1 MGILRCIIFLERI
14 RLQSHTQEIT
24 CQESGLALNYEIR
37 DMEEY
42 ISCLNGQTNLE
53 NIQDVMDV
61 LTRDKKVGRYM
72 NKKYFFFD
80 IDGTLTDRATGKIV
94 PSAQVALNKLQ
105 EAGHFVAIATGR
117 AHYKARNF
125 MESVGLHDMVCC
137 GGGGLVI
144 NDELIQNI
152 PLDLNKSKAIAKQ
165 ALSLGYGVLFA
176 LDDSIK
182 VYTQDHTF
190 QNQVGDRK
198 EPTEYIY
205 DENLDVDA
213 LDVIYKMYISIPKEK
228 ESELTL
234 KDTLGNMR
242 FVPDYLMFQYDA
254 KHQGILDMMQHVGGD
269 LKDVVVFGDD
279 TNDMVMFDP
288 QWTSVAMGNACQEL
302 KNIAT
307 LVTDANVD
315 DGIYNIC
322 KKMEWI

>member
-1 MGILRCIIFLERI
+1 
-14 RLQSHTQEIT
+14 
-24 CQESGLALNYEIR
+24 
-37 DMEEY
+37 
-42 ISCLNGQTNLE
+42 
-53 NIQDVMDV
+53 
-61 LTRDKKVGRYM
+61 M

-80 IDGTLTDRATGKIV
+80 IDGTLTDRNTGKIV
-94 PSAQVALNKLQ
+94 PSAQVALNELQ
-105 EAGHFVAIATGR
+105 KAGHFVAIATGR
-117 AHYKARNF
+117 AHYKARKF

-144 NDELIQNI
+144 HDELVQNI
-152 PLDLNKSKAIAKQ
+152 PLDLEKSKAIAKQ
-165 ALSLGYGVLFA
+165 ALFLGYGVLFT

-205 DENLDVDA
+205 DENLDVDK
-213 LDVIYKMYISIPKEK
+213 LDVIYKMYISIPKDK

-234 KDTLGNMR
+234 KDTLGNLR

-307 LVTDANVD
+307 IVTDANVD

>member
-1 MGILRCIIFLERI
+1 
-14 RLQSHTQEIT
+14 
-24 CQESGLALNYEIR
+24 
-37 DMEEY
+37 
-42 ISCLNGQTNLE
+42 
-53 NIQDVMDV
+53 
-61 LTRDKKVGRYM
+61 M

-80 IDGTLTDRATGKIV
+80 IDGTLTDKSTGKIV
-94 PSAQVALNKLQ
+94 PSAQVALNELQ
-105 EAGHFVAIATGR
+105 KAGHFVAIATGR
-117 AHYKARNF
+117 AHYKASNF

-144 NDELIQNI
+144 HDELVQNI
-152 PLDLNKSKAIAKQ
+152 PLDLDKSKAIARQ

-182 VYTQDHTF
+182 VYTLDHTF

-198 EPTEYIY
+198 EPTEYVY
-205 DENLDVDA
+205 DENLDVDK

-228 ESELTL
+228 EFELTL

-254 KHQGILDMMQHVGGD
+254 KHQGILDMMQHIGGD

-279 TNDMVMFDP
+279 TNDKVMFDP

-302 KNIAT
+302 KDIAT
-307 LVTDANVD
+307 IVTDANVD

>member
-1 MGILRCIIFLERI
+1 
-14 RLQSHTQEIT
+14 
-24 CQESGLALNYEIR
+24 
-37 DMEEY
+37 
-42 ISCLNGQTNLE
+42 
-53 NIQDVMDV
+53 
-61 LTRDKKVGRYM
+61 M

-80 IDGTLTDRATGKIV
+80 IDGTLTDRNTGKIV
-94 PSAQVALNKLQ
+94 SSAQVALNELQ
-105 EAGHFVAIATGR
+105 KAGHFVAIATGR
-117 AHYKARNF
+117 AHYKARKF
-125 MESVGLHDMVCC
+125 MDIITLKNKEESLNSK
-137 GGGGLVI
+137 LK
-144 NDELIQNI
+144 EYTSLLTQ
-152 PLDLNKSKAIAKQ
+152 LEDLEKSKKIAKQ

-182 VYTQDHTF
+182 VYTLDHTF

-302 KNIAT
+302 KDIAT
-307 LVTDANVD
+307 IVTDANVD

-322 KKMEWI
+322 KKMKWI

>member
-1 MGILRCIIFLERI
+1 MNFINVYNKMDRRI
-14 RLQSHTQEIT
+14 TKCDR
-24 CQESGLALNYEIR
+24 SGVN
-37 DMEEY
+37 
-42 ISCLNGQTNLE
+42 
-53 NIQDVMDV
+53 
-61 LTRDKKVGRYM
+61 M

-94 PSAQVALNKLQ
+94 PSAQVALNELQ
-105 EAGHFVAIATGR
+105 KAGHFVAIATGR

-144 NDELIQNI
+144 HDELVQNI
-152 PLDLNKSKAIAKQ
+152 PLDLEKSKAIAKQ
-165 ALSLGYGVLFA
+165 ALSLGYGVLFT

-198 EPTEYIY
+198 EPTEYVY
-205 DENLDVDA
+205 DENLDVDE
-213 LDVIYKMYISIPKEK
+213 LNVIYKMYISIPKEK
-228 ESELTL
+228 EKELTL
-234 KDTLGNMR
+234 KDTLGNLR

-254 KHQGILDMMQHVGGD
+254 KHQGILDMMQHIGGD

-302 KNIAT
+302 KDIAT
-307 LVTDANVD
+307 IVTDANVD